1 MGQINASDNAFGL
14 LFFVMIWTLST
25 SQHISH
31 YLSNDLHVSD
41 QIKAFQKLLCL
52 CLCCSLC
59 LAWPSHLHLPN
70 SFLFFRTAFEH
81 HLLRQAFFEL
91 SQARLSPPSSSGLPQ
106 GPVRTS
112 ITPFDMW
119 YYNFLFTC
127 QVHWTVTL
135 WKHGL
140 SVCLLWFYFCFSAPC
155 QVYTECGLNEQLH
168 LEGVNIFTY
177 IMDIGILLLPQLP
190 HPYTETHTFSLHSG
204 VCRLWVASSMVFIVV
219 VEAQGRD
226 LAEVTTRRMD
236 FMLSPIVLVSRMCL
250 TLDLF

>member
-25 SQHISH
+25 SQHISR

-52 CLCCSLC
+52 CAVPSAWHGFPISTCLTPSCS
-59 LAWPSHLHLPN
+59 WELHLNIPSSDKHSLN
-70 SFLFFRTAFEH
+70 CPRH
-81 HLLRQAFFEL
+81 G
-91 SQARLSPPSSSGLPQ
+91 SPPSSSGLPQ
-106 GPVRTS
+106 CPVHTS

-127 QVHWTVTL
+127 QVHRTVTL

-155 QVYTECGLNEQLH
+155 QV
-168 LEGVNIFTY
+168 
-177 IMDIGILLLPQLP
+177 
-190 HPYTETHTFSLHSG
+190 
-204 VCRLWVASSMVFIVV
+204 
-219 VEAQGRD
+219 
-226 LAEVTTRRMD
+226 
-236 FMLSPIVLVSRMCL
+236 
-250 TLDLF
+250 

>member
-1 MGQINASDNAFGL
+1 MHSAYYFLLGFEPCPLPSISPTTYQMTCMFLTKLRPFKNSCAFVCAVPSAWHGL
-14 LFFVMIWTLST
+14 PIST
-25 SQHISH
+25 
-31 YLSNDLHVSD
+31 
-41 QIKAFQKLLCL
+41 CL
-52 CLCCSLC
+52 TPSCS
-59 LAWPSHLHLPN
+59 SGLHLNITSSDKHSLNCP
-70 SFLFFRTAFEH
+70 RH
-81 HLLRQAFFEL
+81 G
-91 SQARLSPPSSSGLPQ
+91 SPPSSSGLPQ
-106 GPVRTS
+106 GPVHTS

-204 VCRLWVASSMVFIVV
+204 VCRLWVASSMVFTVV

-226 LAEVTTRRMD
+226 LAEVTTRRMY